1 MLRRICAFAIAA
13 LVMVTLGT
21 VVQSYRV
28 QEAWSTAAGQAT
40 GTGQVSIPLGDRFSW
55 VVHDFGGLLDS
66 YGALTTITLL
76 IAVLIAGA
84 VARFSGHRSIVFGI
98 AGASAVLALL
108 TGLKV
113 VLGTVGVFG
122 ARGGIGHATQAMV
135 GLLAALLFARL
146 TSVQK

>member
-21 VVQSYRV
+21 AAQSYRV
-28 QEAWSTAAGQAT
+28 QEAWSTAAGQAM
-40 GTGQVSIPLGDRFSW
+40 GTGPVAIPMGDRLSW
-55 VVHDFGGLLDS
+55 AVHDFGGLLDS
-66 YGALTTITLL
+66 YGALTAIALL

-98 AGASAVLALL
+98 AGASAILALL
-108 TGLKV
+108 TGLKM

-122 ARGGIGHATQAMV
+122 ARGGMGHATQAMV

-146 TSVQK
+146 TAPQK

>member
-21 VVQSYRV
+21 AAQSYRV
-28 QEAWSTAAGQAT
+28 QEAWSTAAGQAM
-40 GTGQVSIPLGDRFSW
+40 GTGPVAIPTGDRLSW
-55 VVHDFGGLLDS
+55 MVHDFGGLLDS
-66 YGALTTITLL
+66 YGALTAITLL
-76 IAVLIAGA
+76 IALLIAGA
-84 VARFSGHRSIVFGI
+84 VARLSGHRSLVFGI

-108 TGLKV
+108 TILKV

-122 ARGGIGHATQAMV
+122 ARGAMGHATQAAV

-146 TSVQK
+146 TSARE

>member
-1 MLRRICAFAIAA
+1 MLRRIFAFAIAA

-21 VVQSYRV
+21 AAQSYRV
-28 QEAWSTAAGQAT
+28 QEAWSTAAGQAM
-40 GTGQVSIPLGDRFSW
+40 GTGPVAIPMGDRLSW
-55 VVHDFGGLLDS
+55 MVHDFGGLLDS

-76 IAVLIAGA
+76 IALLIAGA
-84 VARFSGHRSIVFGI
+84 VARFSGHRSLVFGI

-122 ARGGIGHATQAMV
+122 ARGGMGHATQALV

-146 TSVQK
+146 APVRK